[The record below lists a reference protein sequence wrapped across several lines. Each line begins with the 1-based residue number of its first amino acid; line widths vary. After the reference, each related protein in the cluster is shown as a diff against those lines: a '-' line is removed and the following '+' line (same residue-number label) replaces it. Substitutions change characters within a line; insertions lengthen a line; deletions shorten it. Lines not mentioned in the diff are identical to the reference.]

1 MGEDGTTGWIGGYVA
16 AGYGWIW
23 FPSGMVAVILLLYL
37 FLGQ

>member
-1 MGEDGTTGWIGGYVA
+1 MEEDGTTGWIGGYVA

-23 FPSGMVAVILLLYL
+23 LGMVAVILLLYL